1 MGNLGSSPFSRA
13 RPQSSPFRDLA
24 KVGTFFLVVLSAF
37 LLWVTRLPRVDKAR
51 SRPLGKA
58 ASGPSLPEMYVGA
71 QACRECHPGEYAAH
85 SVSGHNRTLRPAG
98 SGLLGRLLAGQH
110 VSDPE
115 EPDVEWTYELRDG
128 RLFVTRSEGGNSGPL
143 IPVDFAV
150 GSGQHATTFVS
161 LLRAGEPGKRLGVE
175 HRLTYFAH
183 SKSLTLTPGQHKFS
197 KSGQSRYGYVLTP
210 ELIQDCINCHSTRT
224 SARDPKVLDV
234 ETMIPNVSCER
245 CHGPGR
251 SHVEKA
257 RTGTPAEGL
266 GVLLGPGGDA
276 LSEVRACGNCHRLP
290 HQFSPS
296 EIRSGNA
303 VIARF
308 PSVGLM
314 QSKCYN
320 ASQGALRCTTCHDP
334 HARVSHDQINYQD
347 VCLSC
352 HRAAPQATCSVS
364 PGSGCI
370 DCHMPKRKVGRGLE
384 FSDHWI
390 RVPAAGPH

>member
-1 MGNLGSSPFSRA
+1 MSNLGSPPFDRA
-13 RPQSSPFRDLA
+13 RPQPSPFRDLA
-24 KVGTFFLVVLSAF
+24 KVGAFFLVVLSAF
-37 LLWVTRLPRVDKAR
+37 VLWVTSLPRVDKPR
-51 SRPLGKA
+51 TRPLGKA
-58 ASGPSLPEMYVGA
+58 ASEPSLPEMYVGA

-85 SVSGHNRTLRPAG
+85 SLSGHNRTLRPAG
-98 SGLLGRLLAGQH
+98 SGPLGRLLDGQH

-115 EPDVEWTYELRDG
+115 EPAVEWVYRLRDG
-128 RLFVTRSEGGNSGPL
+128 RLFVTRTERGNSGPL
-143 IPVDFAV
+143 IPIDFAV

-161 LLRAGEPGKRLGVE
+161 LLRGGEAGKRSGVE

-183 SKSLTLTPGQHKFS
+183 SKSLALTPGQHKFS
-197 KSGQSRYGYVLTP
+197 KLGQSRYGYVLTP

-224 SARDPKVLDV
+224 SARDPKGLDL

-251 SHVEKA
+251 SHLENT
-257 RTGTPAEGL
+257 RTSRPAERLGL
-266 GVLLGPGGDA
+266 LLGPEGDA
-276 LSEVRACGNCHRLP
+276 LAEVRACGSCHRLP
-290 HQFSPS
+290 HQFPPS
-296 EIRSGNA
+296 EIRPDNV

-314 QSKCYN
+314 QSKCFN
-320 ASQGALRCTTCHDP
+320 ASQGALRCSTCHDP
-334 HARVSHDQINYQD
+334 HARVSHDQIMYRD

-352 HRAAPQATCSVS
+352 HRAAPQQTCSVS
-364 PGSGCI
+364 PKSGCI

-390 RVPAAGPH
+390 RVSAAGPH